1 MRRRANASSTHTY
14 QYIELCTHAA
24 RAPDETT
31 IALTRDTSTTSHTCT
46 DSGFCDNKS
55 GLPSEGGAAVG
66 GKAAEGGQMAS

>member
-1 MRRRANASSTHTY
+1 MTFSLLHIMNMSYEEACERLSTHTY

-46 DSGFCDNKS
+46 DCGCSDN
-55 GLPSEGGAAVG
+55 VG
-66 GKAAEGGQMAS
+66 GF